1 VRVAGSPHSLR
12 GGAILEQQSGN
23 LHHLRSARPDRGI
36 GSDSPCLTD
45 QRWGI
50 PPSLFLLYDAIEN
63 RERVPK
69 ALRPET
75 NIIGTKEV
83 ESVVEQKQR

>member
-1 VRVAGSPHSLR
+1 MGYSPVS
-12 GGAILEQQSGN
+12 
-23 LHHLRSARPDRGI
+23 
-36 GSDSPCLTD
+36 
-45 QRWGI
+45 
-50 PPSLFLLYDAIEN
+50 FLLYDAIEN
-63 RERVPK
+63 QGHVPK